1 MAKNKMI
8 KNKKSIIALA
18 LAASMAIPTLAV
30 YAEGNETTTETTET
44 TEKVTEEVVPE
55 GELAEAN
62 EVAKQVQRADTNVKT
77 INGHNLLAENSNYR
91 MFLKDDNLSIIIQDK
106 KTGSIMESTVIED
119 DGASNDY
126 WKNFMKSGIVLEVI
140 EDVTTILKRVSL
152 NEANIALNKR
162 DDGFTADVSYEKYGF
177 SYTLDVTLTDAGFTA
192 EILDES
198 IQETNDF
205 YRIGNIYVYPFMGYT
220 HLGERDGYMLVP
232 DGNGA
237 IINLE
242 DKDGRF
248 TSGFSKRVY
257 GDNIGYNESYV
268 LSLLWGE
275 YQTVNESELILA
287 PVFGMVHND
296 TEMAYLGIIE
306 EGEYDASIEAYPNG
320 AYTNYNWI
328 SSKFRLRQVY
338 VQPTSKSGG
347 STTLVEADRTHSN
360 IKVRYEFTN
369 GEKANYVGL
378 AEKYRDYLF
387 EAGKVET
394 KNNDFNIRLDF
405 LGADIK
411 KWFIFDIAVPMTTI
425 EQLKEILSE
434 LNNEGVED
442 IVAIYKGWQKG
453 GVNTLPVT
461 NFKVEGKLGSKG
473 KLIDLIEE
481 SKEKGTE
488 IYLEQDALRANPD
501 TGNTTYNVVKR
512 VDKRLFEELT
522 YKTVFEKFVYLTATK
537 SMNNLTRLFD
547 ALGKKDILN
556 VALTGVT
563 NNLFSYTYSGDRFSR
578 VFTAETYEE
587 TISKESED
595 TNLILDEPFS
605 YLWKYSDALYN
616 IPTGS
621 SNYIFTDKDVPFLSI
636 ALKGV
641 VPLYGDYTNF
651 EADKQEYFLKL
662 VETGIYPSFLLT
674 YEDTSELLYT
684 NSNDIFSAK
693 YSVYKDDIVEYY
705 KELKEVNE
713 LVKDAYIINHQ
724 EPVNNLVVVTY
735 DNGVKIY
742 VNYNE
747 KAVSVDGVT
756 VEPLS
761 YKVGDR

>member
-8 KNKKSIIALA
+8 KKQKSIIALA
-18 LAASMAIPTLAV
+18 LAVSMAIPSLAV
-30 YAEGNETTTETTET
+30 YAEGNGTTTETTEEVA
-44 TEKVTEEVVPE
+44 TEIVAPVES
-55 GELAEAN
+55 ELAEAHQ
-62 EVAKQVQRADTNVKT
+62 VAKQVQRADTSVKT
-77 INGHNLLAENSNYR
+77 INEHNLIAENSNYR

-106 KTGSIMESTVIED
+106 KTGSIMESTVMED

-152 NEANIALNKR
+152 NEATIALDKR
-162 DDGFTADVSYEKYGF
+162 NDGFTADISYEKYGF
-177 SYTLDVTLTDAGFTA
+177 SYTLNVTLTEEGFTA

-287 PVFGMVHND
+287 PVFGMIHSD

-306 EGEYDASIEAYPNG
+306 EGEYDATIEAFPNG

-347 STTLVEADRTHSN
+347 STTLVEADRTHSD
-360 IKVRYEFTN
+360 IKVRYVFTN

-387 EAGKVET
+387 EKGKVET

-405 LGADIK
+405 LGADIE
-411 KWFIFDIAVPMTTI
+411 KWFIFDVAVPMTTI
-425 EQLKEILSE
+425 AQLKEILGE

-453 GVNTLPVT
+453 GVYTLPV
-461 NFKVEGKLGSKG
+461 NKFKVEGKLGSKG
-473 KLIDLIEE
+473 NLIDLIEE

-501 TGNTTYNVVKR
+501 TGNTTYNVAKR
-512 VDKRLFEELT
+512 IDKRLFEELT

-547 ALGKKDILN
+547 ALGKKDIVN

-563 NNLFSYTYSGDRFSR
+563 NNLFSYTYSGDSYNRI
-578 VFTAETYEE
+578 FTAETYKE

-621 SNYIFTDKDVPFLSI
+621 SNYIFTDEDVPFLSI

-641 VPLYGDYTNF
+641 IPLYGDYTNF

-684 NSNDIFSAK
+684 NSNDVFSAK
-693 YSVYKDDIVEYY
+693 YSVYKDDVIEYY
-705 KELKEVNE
+705 KELKVVNE
-713 LVKDAYIINHQ
+713 LVKDSYIVGHE

-735 DNGVKIY
+735 DNDVKIY